1 MSKNLSSIDRTIRLV
16 LAAVIIGVSL
26 QQQQLSGTPLL
37 LWSLLALV
45 LAGTGTFGYCP
56 LYALLGIHTRR
67 SLHS

>member
-1 MSKNLSSIDRTIRLV
+1 MSMNLSSLDRTIRLV

-26 QQQQLSGTPLL
+26 QQQLSGTQLL
-37 LWSLLALV
+37 LWLLLALV

>member
-16 LAAVIIGVSL
+16 LAVVIIGVSL
-26 QQQQLSGTPLL
+26 QQQLNGTPLL

-45 LAGTGTFGYCP
+45 LAGTGIFGCP

>member
-26 QQQQLSGTPLL
+26 QQQLSGTQLL
-37 LWSLLALV
+37 LWLLLALV

>member
-1 MSKNLSSIDRTIRLV
+1 MSMHLSSVDRTIRLV

-26 QQQQLSGTPLL
+26 QQQLIGTPLL

-56 LYALLGIHTRR
+56 LYALLGIRTRR
-67 SLHS
+67 SLPS

>member
-1 MSKNLSSIDRTIRLV
+1 MSMNLSSIDRTIRLV

-26 QQQQLSGTPLL
+26 QQQLIGMPLL

-56 LYALLGIHTRR
+56 LYALLGIRTRR
-67 SLHS
+67 SLPS

>member
-1 MSKNLSSIDRTIRLV
+1 MSKNLRSIDRTIRLV
-16 LAAVIIGVSL
+16 LAAVIVGVSL
-26 QQQQLSGTPLL
+26 QQLSGTPLL

>member
-1 MSKNLSSIDRTIRLV
+1 MNKNLSSIDRTFRLV

-26 QQQQLSGTPLL
+26 QQQLSGMQLL
-37 LWSLLALV
+37 LWSLVALV

-56 LYALLGIHTRR
+56 LYALLGIRTRS

>member
-26 QQQQLSGTPLL
+26 QQQLNGTPLL

-45 LAGTGTFGYCP
+45 LAGTGIFGYCP

>member
-1 MSKNLSSIDRTIRLV
+1 MGKNLSSIDRTVHLV

-26 QQQQLSGTPLL
+26 QQQLIGTPLL

-56 LYALLGIHTRR
+56 LYALLGIRTRR
-67 SLHS
+67 SLPS